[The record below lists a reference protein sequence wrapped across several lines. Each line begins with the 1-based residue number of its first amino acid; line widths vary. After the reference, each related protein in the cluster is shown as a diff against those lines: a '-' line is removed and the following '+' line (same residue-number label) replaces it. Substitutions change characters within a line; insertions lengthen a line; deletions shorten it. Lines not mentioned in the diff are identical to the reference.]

1 MEQMVM
7 LSIFWS
13 RYLKLVGLF
22 ALLAA
27 QFALAGACVLAED
40 VRIVFLAG
48 NPSHGYGAHEH
59 LAGSRILADAIE
71 RSIPGVECEVI
82 AGGWPED
89 ESVLDSADAIV
100 MYCDGG
106 AKHPAVQHLD
116 VLEKHLARGVGFTC
130 LHYGVEIPKD
140 QGGQEFLKWLGGY
153 FETDWSVNP
162 HWDATYESFP
172 QHPVTRGVEPFT
184 ANDEWYFHM
193 RFVDGM
199 RGVTPLLSAV
209 PPADTMRR
217 PDGPHSGNPAVRKAV
232 ASGEPQHMAWVYERD
247 GGGRSFGFTGGHY
260 HWNWGRTEI
269 LRLVTNAIVWT
280 AGVEIPESG
289 LAVNGPP
296 VKVLKDGQDEEIP
309 KNYDAEKIREQFK
322 LTAG

>member
-1 MEQMVM
+1 
-7 LSIFWS
+7 
-13 RYLKLVGLF
+13 
-22 ALLAA
+22 
-27 QFALAGACVLAED
+27 
-40 VRIVFLAG
+40 
-48 NPSHGYGAHEH
+48 
-59 LAGSRILADAIE
+59 
-71 RSIPGVECEVI
+71 
-82 AGGWPED
+82 
-89 ESVLDSADAIV
+89 
-100 MYCDGG
+100 
-106 AKHPAVQHLD
+106 
-116 VLEKHLARGVGFTC
+116 
-130 LHYGVEIPKD
+130 
-140 QGGQEFLKWLGGY
+140 
-153 FETDWSVNP
+153 
-162 HWDATYESFP
+162 
-172 QHPVTRGVEPFT
+172 VEPFT